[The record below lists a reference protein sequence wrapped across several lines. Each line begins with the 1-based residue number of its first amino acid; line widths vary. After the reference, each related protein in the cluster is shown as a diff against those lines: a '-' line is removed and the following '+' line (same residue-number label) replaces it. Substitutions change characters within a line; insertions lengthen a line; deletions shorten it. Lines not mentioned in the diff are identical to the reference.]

1 MDKLPNFL
9 PPPGYTQLHP
19 MYFLPWMTCLPQP
32 APSAVQPSEAKLD
45 SRRKYKRT
53 WSRQQVE
60 HLYAVSKEHAEAHG
74 KTMEELQLE
83 DFELITNRVEQ
94 SPAQCLNKLQE
105 VLATGTLRAGVWSVE
120 EDSLLRELIQENKTR
135 WSEISYRLNTDMHKG
150 LQVRSGKQCKERWNN
165 HLNPHI
171 NRGEWTLEEDVSLL
185 ELFQNKGNRWSLIAK
200 EVPSRTE
207 SSIKNRIKSLVNKAK
222 QDLTTLEKPDDV
234 LRRLIM
240 KKKLKLTSK
249 VVINLSASPVSGKHS
264 KSAGMSF
271 GSIAL
276 GKPFA

>member
-1 MDKLPNFL
+1 M
-9 PPPGYTQLHP
+9 
-19 MYFLPWMTCLPQP
+19 
-32 APSAVQPSEAKLD
+32 D

-74 KTMEELQLE
+74 KAMEELQLE
-83 DFELITNRVEQ
+83 DFESISNRVEQ
-94 SPAQCLNKLQE
+94 SPAQSLNKLQE
-105 VLATGTLRAGVWSVE
+105 VLATGTLRAGVWSAE
-120 EDSLLRELIQENKTR
+120 EDSLLRGLIQENKTR
-135 WSEISYRLNTDMHKG
+135 WSEISYRLNTEVHKG

-171 NRGEWTLEEDVSLL
+171 NRGEWTLEEDIRLL

-200 EVPSRTE
+200 ELSSRTE

-222 QDLTTLEKPDDV
+222 QDLTTLEKPDDA

-240 KKKLKLTSK
+240 KNKLKLTSE
-249 VVINLSASPVSGKHS
+249 VVINLKESASPVSGKHS
-264 KSAGMSF
+264 SSAGMSF
-271 GSIAL
+271 GSVAL